1 MDHDLTTPWGFLAF
15 ELRRRIDRARSTED
29 LGASAIEWV
38 IITGVLVALAAAVGL
53 IIYNMVRDQAN
64 NIDIPDAPGG
74 GGGGG
79 GGGDT

>member
-1 MDHDLTTPWGFLAF
+1 MQHDLTTPWGFLAF
-15 ELRRRIDRARSTED
+15 ELRRRVDRARSTKD

-53 IIYNMVRDQAN
+53 VIYNLVNDQAES
-64 NIDIPDAPGG
+64 IKMPDAPGG